1 MTINQKMRA
10 PKEMETPV
18 SAPSSPNLA
27 RARMRMER
35 ICATPEE
42 VELYKYS
49 PNAARDNLR
58 PGIPCDYD
66 NANMEYED

>member
-1 MTINQKMRA
+1 MTINHRMKA
-10 PKEMETPV
+10 PKEMATETF
-18 SAPSSPNLA
+18 APASDSSVA
-27 RARMRMER
+27 RNRMSR

-49 PNAARDNLR
+49 PNAARNNLR
-58 PGIPCDYD
+58 PGIQLADYD